1 MPDTIIV
8 FVSYSHQD
16 ASYLERDSLLGFL
29 KGLERDNIELWTDRT
44 IRPGELWD
52 EVIKTNIQNADIAL
66 VLVSQGFLDSEY
78 CQNVETRNFLA
89 HKTHLF
95 PVILSPCE
103 WRRHEWL
110 KSRQFLPSGDQTIEE
125 HFQDSGNRKR
135 LFLRIREQLRE
146 RAELIRQGR
155 RSSSSAEPIPKAR
168 AQPKAG
174 SSYPGKTKI
183 AFCDRLGDDWKR
195 LADCLEIPVSDQA
208 RFERGDESR
217 SIWIWLENRSHLAD
231 LPEALRSIGRKD
243 LAELLETSP

>member
-1 MPDTIIV
+1 MPNTIIV

-29 KGLERDNIELWTDRT
+29 KGLEKDDIELWTDRT

-52 EVIKTNIQNADIAL
+52 EVIKTTIQNADIAL

-78 CQNVETRNFLA
+78 CQNVEIRNFLA

-125 HFQDSGNRKR
+125 HFQDGGNRKR
-135 LFLRIREQLRE
+135 LFLRIRERLRE

-155 RSSSSAEPIPKAR
+155 HSSSSAEPIPKAR
-168 AQPKAG
+168 AHPKAG
-174 SSYPGKTKI
+174 SSYSGKIKI
-183 AFCDRLGDDWKR
+183 VFCDRLGDDWKR
-195 LADCLEIPVSDQA
+195 LGACRTFTRHVLSSQA
-208 RFERGDESR
+208 KRAV
-217 SIWIWLENRSHLAD
+217 W
-231 LPEALRSIGRKD
+231 
-243 LAELLETSP
+243 

>member
-16 ASYLERDSLLGFL
+16 ASYLENDSLLGFL
-29 KGLERDNIELWTDRT
+29 KGLERDNIELWTDRA

-52 EVIKTNIQNADIAL
+52 EVIKTTIQNADIAL

-78 CQNVETRNFLA
+78 CQNVEIRNFLA

-155 RSSSSAEPIPKAR
+155 RSSSLAEPIPKAR
-168 AQPKAG
+168 AHPKAG
-174 SSYPGKTKI
+174 SSYSGKTKI

-217 SIWIWLENRSHLAD
+217 GIWVWLENRSRLAD
-231 LPEALRSIGRKD
+231 LPEALRSFGRKD
-243 LAELLETSP
+243 LAELLETST